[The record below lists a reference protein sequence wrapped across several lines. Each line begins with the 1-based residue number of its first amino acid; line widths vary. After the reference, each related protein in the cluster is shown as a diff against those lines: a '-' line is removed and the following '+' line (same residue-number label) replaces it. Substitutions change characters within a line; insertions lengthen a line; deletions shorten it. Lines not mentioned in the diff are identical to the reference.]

1 MSSIK
6 DYLAK
11 IVSEY
16 KEARLHEEF
25 AEHEPGDLTRHQLPD
40 YLVKELSSNFKT
52 ENYIIKLQK
61 KN

>member
-25 AEHEPGDLTRHQLPD
+25 AGHHLGDLMRHQLP
-40 YLVKELSSNFKT
+40 E
-52 ENYIIKLQK
+52 
-61 KN
+61 